1 MIDDRKDISLRA
13 AEATTTE
20 ERKTAVESLRKFLTA
35 RERPRLG
42 VSDEELEAAILE
54 ALRSER
60 PNYRQ
65 MP

>member
-1 MIDDRKDISLRA
+1 MTDDRKDISFRA
-13 AEATTTE
+13 IEATATV
-20 ERKTAVESLRKFLTA
+20 ERKAAVENLRRFLTA
-35 RERPRLG
+35 RERPRPD